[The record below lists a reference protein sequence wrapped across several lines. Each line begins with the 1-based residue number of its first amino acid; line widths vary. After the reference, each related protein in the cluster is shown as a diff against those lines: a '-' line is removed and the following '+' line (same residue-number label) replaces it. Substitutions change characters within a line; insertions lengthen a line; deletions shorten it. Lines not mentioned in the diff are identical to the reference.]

1 MNAAEFETG
10 LKRAGYL
17 DVETKQAQPGLT
29 TQPHSHPFD
38 VRALVLAGDVT
49 LTSQGQSR
57 TYRAGEIFEMA
68 AGCEH
73 SERHGAEGTQYLV
86 GRKRPAAG

>member
-1 MNAAEFETG
+1 MNADDFESA

-17 DVETKQAQPGLT
+17 DVETKQFKPGLA
-29 TQPHSHPFD
+29 TQPHAHPFD
-38 VRALVLAGDVT
+38 VRALVLDGEIT
-49 LTSQGQSR
+49 LVANGVSR

-73 SERHGAEGTQYLV
+73 AEQYGPAGARNLV
-86 GRKRPAAG
+86 GRRHPAA

>member
-1 MNAAEFETG
+1 
-10 LKRAGYL
+10 
-17 DVETKQAQPGLT
+17 
-29 TQPHSHPFD
+29 
-38 VRALVLAGDVT
+38 VT

-73 SERHGAEGTQYLV
+73 SERHGPEGTKCLV
-86 GRKRPAAG
+86 GRRHAAAR